1 MGRILSHFP
10 TENLILH
17 KLNNISYNVEGF
29 VGKQNGK
36 FTIMSEDIS
45 IPIEEEDFFERKLPN
60 GIVEYFEVINSGYV
74 KGISNFPDHYQTEVR
89 KTKNPSFL
97 CNTDNSFV
105 VNDIDKIQ
113 QNDLQIDNETNFD
126 KAINN
131 DFKNENYVTEEL
143 IYFVLNYYREHP
155 YAKPIEIGLNRNLYN
170 NIMEIINDQGYA
182 KGIKIKYING
192 DVYAVLINNFRLTL
206 SGIKFLDNRK
216 DEPKVYANED
226 EDSSNIT
233 VFLSYSWEDGDFADI
248 IEKELMKEGLR
259 VCRDIRDLCAWKSIK
274 DYMNTIRDQDYVVAL
289 VSENYLHSE
298 NCMYEIGEILKD
310 KDFMDKIFPAV
321 ISKDIYDI
329 NKHIEYIKYWE
340 ESNDKL
346 EEQINKLSLS
356 NRAALTDTFRRRK
369 AIESNIDDFLKIV
382 KDMNNPDIDN
392 VCEVIIEKIKK
403 HNNI

>member
-1 MGRILSHFP
+1 
-10 TENLILH
+10 
-17 KLNNISYNVEGF
+17 
-29 VGKQNGK
+29 
-36 FTIMSEDIS
+36 
-45 IPIEEEDFFERKLPN
+45 
-60 GIVEYFEVINSGYV
+60 
-74 KGISNFPDHYQTEVR
+74 
-89 KTKNPSFL
+89 
-97 CNTDNSFV
+97 
-105 VNDIDKIQ
+105 
-113 QNDLQIDNETNFD
+113 
-126 KAINN
+126 
-131 DFKNENYVTEEL
+131 
-143 IYFVLNYYREHP
+143 
-155 YAKPIEIGLNRNLYN
+155 
-170 NIMEIINDQGYA
+170 
-182 KGIKIKYING
+182 
-192 DVYAVLINNFRLTL
+192 
-206 SGIKFLDNRK
+206 
-216 DEPKVYANED
+216 
-226 EDSSNIT
+226 
-233 VFLSYSWEDGDFADI
+233 
-248 IEKELMKEGLR
+248 
-259 VCRDIRDLCAWKSIK
+259 
-274 DYMNTIRDQDYVVAL
+274 MNTIRDQDYVVAL